1 MVRQRVAKI
10 AVSVNSRQWRL
21 VSSFR
26 SAGPDDAVFVLD
38 SQTGSVKFGDGIHG
52 AKPSVGSTITVSY
65 RQGSGSSGNISKKIY
80 DATDVMR
87 FWVIVSDRAQILGWR
102 DRRIN
107 RRAGR
112 RQ

>member
-26 SAGPDDAVFVLD
+26 GAGPDDAVFVLD
-38 SQTGSVKFGDGIHG
+38 SQTGSIEFGDGVHG

-65 RQGSGSSGNISKKIY
+65 RQGSGSSGNISKKLY
-80 DATDVMR
+80 DAADVMR
-87 FWVIVSDRAQILGWR
+87 FWVIVRDRAQILGWR
-102 DRRIN
+102 DKRTN
-107 RRAGR
+107 RRVR
-112 RQ
+112 RKK

>member
-26 SAGPDDAVFVLD
+26 GAGPDDAVFVLD
-38 SQTGSVKFGDGIHG
+38 SQTGSIEFGDGVHG

-87 FWVIVSDRAQILGWR
+87 FWVIVRDRAQILGWR
-102 DRRIN
+102 DKRTN
-107 RRAGR
+107 RRVGR
-112 RQ
+112 KQ

>member
-26 SAGPDDAVFVLD
+26 GAGPDDAVFVLD
-38 SQTGSVKFGDGIHG
+38 SQTGSIEFGDGVHG

-65 RQGSGSSGNISKKIY
+65 RQGSGSSGNISKKLY
-80 DATDVMR
+80 DAADVMR
-87 FWVIVSDRAQILGWR
+87 FWVIVRDRAQILGWR
-102 DRRIN
+102 DKRTN
-107 RRAGR
+107 RRVGR
-112 RQ
+112 KQ

>member
-26 SAGPDDAVFVLD
+26 GAGPDDAVFVLD
-38 SQTGSVKFGDGIHG
+38 SQTGSIEFGDGVHG

-65 RQGSGSSGNISKKIY
+65 RQGSGSSGNISKKLY
-80 DATDVMR
+80 DAADVMR
-87 FWVIVSDRAQILGWR
+87 FWVIVRDRAQILGWR
-102 DRRIN
+102 DKRTSRRV
-107 RRAGR
+107 GR
-112 RQ
+112 KQ